1 MTKNTIITNETVHH
15 DVKARIIGV
24 HQDLF
29 NITCKFGTGLAR
41 IKQGNY
47 RQEIA
52 EYPTIGD
59 EVRLNWQGADLSII
73 LETLPRKSYFKRLD
87 GASSGH
93 RAQAVAANFDEVF
106 IIQALGADF
115 NLRRLERYLTLA
127 WESGGTPVIVLTKAD
142 LIDATEIAAK
152 LVAVQEI
159 AVGVEVLVI
168 SNQSH
173 QGYQALQKH
182 LRANWTIVLLGSSG
196 VGKSTLVN
204 QLLATPQQK
213 TAAIRA
219 QDQRGRHTTS
229 QRQLLM
235 LPTKTAIIDT
245 PGMRELGIWDATSGL
260 SHSFADVEQYFGHCR
275 FRDCRHQQEPGC
287 AIKQALRN
295 GELSRDRWASY
306 QQLQAESDFS
316 TDKQTYLRTKQQRM
330 KAISQFQRR
339 QQPNF
344 EQRACLDSFICQNCG
359 RMVLPENAGTKQRNH
374 CPYCLASLHVD
385 HRPGDRSALCH
396 GVMDAI
402 SVWQRDNGELAL
414 IHRCRE
420 CGQLVSNRIAADD
433 DQQLIRKLAVQ
444 PISR

>member
-1 MTKNTIITNETVHH
+1 MITNGMAPH
-15 DVKARIIGV
+15 DVTARIIGV

-29 NITCKFGTGLAR
+29 NITCEFGTGLAR

-47 RQEIA
+47 RGQTA
-52 EYPTIGD
+52 NYPTIGD
-59 EVRLNWQGADLSII
+59 QVRLNWQGADVSII
-73 LETLPRKSYFKRLD
+73 LETQPRKSYFKRLD
-87 GASSGH
+87 GASGGH

-127 WESGGTPVIVLTKAD
+127 WESGGTPVIILTKAD
-142 LIDATEIAAK
+142 LIDQTEIAAK

-173 QGYQALQKH
+173 QGYQGLQAH
-182 LRANWTIVLLGSSG
+182 LRPDWTIVLLGSSG

-204 QLLATPQQK
+204 QLLAQPQQK

-229 QRQLLM
+229 QRQLLV
-235 LPTKTAIIDT
+235 LPTGTAIIDT

-260 SHSFADVEQYFGHCR
+260 SQSFTDVEQYFGHCR

-316 TDKQTYLRTKQQRM
+316 ADKQAYLKTKQQRL
-330 KAISQFQRR
+330 KAISRFQRR
-339 QQPNF
+339 QQGNF
-344 EQRACLDSFICQNCG
+344 EQRACEDSFICQNCG
-359 RMVLPENAGTKQRNH
+359 RMVSPEHAGTKQRNH

-385 HRPGDRSALCH
+385 HRPGDRAALCH

-420 CGQLVSNRIAADD
+420 CGQLVSNQIAADD
-433 DQQLIRKLAVQ
+433 DQQLIQKLATQ
-444 PISR
+444 TISR